1 MARTIDFVVYCPR
14 EFTAVIV
21 VFALETIGAFRSSS
35 PPSAHSLTLLY
46 ERKRYA
52 KGIRRLERGDEARR

>member
-21 VFALETIGAFRSSS
+21 VFALEMIGAFRSSS
-35 PPSAHSLTLLY
+35 PPSAHSLTLSLR
-46 ERKRYA
+46 EEKVRERNSTIRKRGWSA
-52 KGIRRLERGDEARR
+52 